1 VAVLSAVGLVS
12 WELVHKATVFIAEE
26 MGVALKRSAFSPNIK
41 ERVDHSCAVLD
52 REGRIVAQAE
62 HIPVHL
68 GSFRVCALN
77 AVRLLE
83 EEGMELGEGEMLAF
97 NDPYI
102 SGTHLNDLAVMA
114 PVVLNGEAVAYVI
127 NKAHLVDVGG
137 PMPGSINPNA
147 RTVYEEGLI
156 IPPVKLMKSGQ
167 IDRELIKLMTSNFK
181 TPDVTLGDIV
191 AQVAANKVGA
201 RRVREL
207 MEKYGVEE
215 VSGAWET
222 AIEYSRSVAT
232 SEISGWREGTFEAED
247 YLEMP
252 DRDLTVR
259 VRLEVGGGRVLAD
272 FTGTSPQVEYPMNA
286 VYGVTYSAMVFAV
299 RSLFRRDVPVNE
311 GFYSTIEVHA
321 PEGTVVNP
329 RRPAPVSGGNLETS
343 QRVADTVFLALSKL
357 MPERTPAAGSGTMM
371 NVMMGGRLPDG
382 TYWAYYETI
391 GGGTGGRPGK
401 DGVSG
406 VHVNMTNTLNT
417 PIEVAER
424 TYPLLLTAY
433 RIREGSGGA
442 GLYRGGDGIVRAFK
456 VLQPCRLSVLS
467 DRFRRGP
474 WGLQG
479 GESGKPGRVTIVR
492 SDGRVE
498 EMPSKF
504 TVDLFPGDEVV
515 IETPGGGAWGSLA
528 TG

>member
-1 VAVLSAVGLVS
+1 MGLVS
-12 WELVHKATVFIAEE
+12 WELVHKATVFVAEE

-41 ERVDHSCAVLD
+41 ERMDHSCAVLD

-77 AVRLLE
+77 AVRLLK
-83 EEGMELGEGEMLAF
+83 EGMELEEGDMLAF

-102 SGTHLNDLAVMA
+102 SGTHLNDLAVLA
-114 PVVLNGEAVAYVI
+114 PVVLNGDVVAYVI

-156 IPPVKLMKSGQ
+156 IPPVRLVKSGLL
-167 IDRELIKLMTSNFK
+167 DRELIAFMASNFK
-181 TPDVTLGDIV
+181 TPDITLGDIV

-201 RRVREL
+201 KRVREL
-207 MEKYGVEE
+207 MEKYGAKE
-215 VSGAWET
+215 VSEAWET
-222 AIEYSRSVAT
+222 AIEYSRSVAS
-232 SEISGWREGTFEAED
+232 SEISGWRAGVFEAED

-259 VRLEVGGGRVLAD
+259 VKLEVGGGRVLAD
-272 FTGTSPQVEYPMNA
+272 FTGTSSQVDYPLNA
-286 VYGVTYSAMVFAV
+286 VYGVTYSATVFAV

-311 GFYSTIEVHA
+311 GFYSAIEVNA
-321 PEGTVVNP
+321 PEGTIVNP
-329 RRPAPVSGGNLETS
+329 RRPAPVSGGNVETS
-343 QRVADTVFLALSKL
+343 QRVADTVFLALSKS
-357 MPERTPAAGSGTMM
+357 MPELTPAAGSGTMT

-424 TYPLLLTAY
+424 TYPILFTAY

-442 GLYRGGDGIVRAFK
+442 GLYRGGDGIVRAFR
-456 VLQPCRLSVLS
+456 VLQPCRLSVLA

-474 WGLQG
+474 WGLWG
-479 GESGKPGRVTIVR
+479 GGSGKPGRIVIVR
-492 SDGRVE
+492 SDGHIE

-504 TVDLFPGDEVV
+504 TTDLFPGDEVV
-515 IETPGGGAWGSLA
+515 IETPGGGGLYQPKFD
-528 TG
+528 G